1 MFLEHASGAV
11 GWLPGLTDLA
21 VVPLP
26 AVGADALV
34 HADHVDARAAVVAR
48 VALAVVDV

>member
-1 MFLEHASGAV
+1 MGEQWVCFQ
-11 GWLPGLTDLA
+11 GLTDLA

-34 HADHVDARAAVVAR
+34 HADLVDAGAPVVAR